1 MSELIQGVKLKF
13 ELPFTLPK
21 PVSFPFES
29 IGDFRPITRIPKY
42 DYSLEKKIMK
52 EIAKQKQ
59 EEQFNMLKQAQQ
71 QLSMVDLIAS
81 RKNRHKGKEPEKADA
96 RPSSSGGETR
106 LLKPQSESGTSRL
119 QNSAPAESMDL
130 QSPHQQDVKAD
141 TPATTHTTLLAT
153 PGDNLTMVPT
163 VKVERPH
170 SAGPGVPT
178 TQSSMSQSSN
188 AAPVHSQATT
198 TTAAAAAARP
208 EAIASSYPTHQIGH
222 AENLK
227 KPPAITPQHPTNM
240 PLGFAIRPAPS
251 QPLRPLAMS
260 GASGSNVGF
269 HSMVDLPLNRPPQ
282 QQPQQQQP
290 QPHLYQHV
298 QPRPQ
303 MRPVHQ
309 QQLTPASTRPDAS
322 AFRFS
327 TSFGNNATPT
337 NMLQSSQDSTAMR
350 PVLPPKPDEW
360 KPQSSGSG
368 FGGSSI
374 SSAGAPP
381 VPPRRKQSLQNP
393 PAIPPKPLA
402 FSEFD
407 YAADGPSALGSIE
420 SPDHVEQLSTLLSM
434 GFSRPQAIH
443 ALEMYDYD
451 VNKASNY
458 LIDKA

>member
-81 RKNRHKGKEPEKADA
+81 RKHRHKGKEPEKVGA
-96 RPSSSGGETR
+96 RPSSSGGETG
-106 LLKPQSESGTSRL
+106 LLKPHSEGGTSRL
-119 QNSAPAESMDL
+119 QNSAPAEAMAP
-130 QSPHQQDVKAD
+130 QSFHQQSAKAD
-141 TPATTHTTLLAT
+141 TPATTQAALPATPADKLAT
-153 PGDNLTMVPT
+153 VPT

-178 TQSSMSQSSN
+178 TQPSMNQSTN
-188 AAPVHSQATT
+188 AGPAHSQAVTSAT
-198 TTAAAAAARP
+198 SSAATS
-208 EAIASSYPTHQIGH
+208 SSYPVAHQTGL
-222 AENLK
+222 AAGNLE
-227 KPPAITPQHPTNM
+227 KPPVITTQQPANM
-240 PLGFAIRPAPS
+240 PLGFAIRPP
-251 QPLRPLAMS
+251 PPRPLAVS
-260 GASGSNVGF
+260 GAPSSNMGL
-269 HSMVDLPLNRPPQ
+269 HSMVELPLQ
-282 QQPQQQQP
+282 QQHQP
-290 QPHLYQHV
+290 RPYPHV
-298 QPRPQ
+298 QSRPQ
-303 MRPVHQ
+303 MRPAP
-309 QQLTPASTRPDAS
+309 QQLTPASARPDTS

-327 TSFGNNATPT
+327 TSFGNSVAPVNVVQPT
-337 NMLQSSQDSTAMR
+337 SQDSSTDMR

-368 FGGSSI
+368 FGQPSA

-381 VPPRRKQSLQNP
+381 VPPRRKPSLQNP

-407 YAADGPSALGSIE
+407 YAADGPSTLGSIE

>member
-81 RKNRHKGKEPEKADA
+81 RKHRHKGKEPESV
-96 RPSSSGGETR
+96 RPSSSGGETQ
-106 LLKPQSESGTSRL
+106 LLKPHSEGGTSRL
-119 QNSAPAESMDL
+119 QNSAPADAMAA
-130 QSPHQQDVKAD
+130 QSSHQQNAKAD
-141 TPATTHTTLLAT
+141 TPASTQAALSAT
-153 PGDNLTMVPT
+153 PADKLAVVPT

-178 TQSSMSQSSN
+178 TKSSTDQSAN
-188 AAPVHSQATT
+188 AGPGYSQAITAA
-198 TTAAAAAARP
+198 TTATSSAAISA
-208 EAIASSYPTHQIGH
+208 SYPAHPAGH
-222 AENLK
+222 VGNLE
-227 KPPAITPQHPTNM
+227 KPPAITAQQPANM
-240 PLGFAIRPAPS
+240 PLGFAIRPP
-251 QPLRPLAMS
+251 PLRPVAAS
-260 GASGSNVGF
+260 GAPSSNMGF
-269 HSMVDLPLNRPPQ
+269 HSMVELPLQ
-282 QQPQQQQP
+282 QQLRP
-290 QPHLYQHV
+290 QPYPQV

-303 MRPVHQ
+303 MRPAP
-309 QQLTPASTRPDAS
+309 QQLTPAPVRPDTS

-327 TSFGNNATPT
+327 TSFGNNVAPANVVQPT
-337 NMLQSSQDSTAMR
+337 SQNSTAPMR
-350 PVLPPKPDEW
+350 PALPPKPDEW
-360 KPQSSGSG
+360 KPQPSGSG
-368 FGGSSI
+368 FGQQPST

-381 VPPRRKQSLQNP
+381 VPPRRKPSLQNP

-407 YAADGPSALGSIE
+407 YAADGPSTLGSIE
-420 SPDHVEQLSTLLSM
+420 SPDHVEQLSMLLSM